1 MAKTIKRPT
10 PAVISDYWFYL
21 TILAAVFISIRFDS
35 KTQDPFNL
43 PKLGVLLLALWLPLY
58 LFSRKIYLLKRKLP
72 LLVFL
77 TSAGFVSA
85 LIFSGIS
92 SGNFY
97 GATVGVYQRNL
108 GISTYVFFVILFLG
122 IALNFTFKNYK
133 FALISFASLGTL
145 QTIYGLIQQ
154 LGADPIPWDN
164 PYNPMIGTFGNPNF
178 ASSFLGCSAVACL
191 ALVASSKFQVKILL
205 LTQIVLSMALVINSN
220 SSQGLM
226 AFVIGMSFFGLGYV
240 YLKYRKAFFPG
251 LILVAVGGFMGLL
264 GLLDKGP
271 LQFLYQ
277 GSIAARGDYWRAAIS
292 MWKSSPL
299 TGVGLERFGDFF
311 GVHRDAAQ
319 VIGRGY
325 LTQTDNAHNTFLH
338 LLATTGLLGF
348 ISYVLL
354 HLIIAV
360 SALIYLRKGKS
371 IEFMTMLSTFSI
383 WVSFVSINLISPD
396 NLGVTLWQWVFA
408 GLVLGQVFIKDIEL
422 KFESVKNNYIILML
436 CIALTTIPSVF
447 LVSKFSTADKC
458 VWKAY
463 AAGYSGQK
471 TLSEL
476 NKLMSDCISN
486 GPKEDRY
493 LALAASFSIQVRDF
507 KQATNYTTE
516 LADQNPRNSEAY
528 RLGAYALEALGEF
541 QSAVEYRKRLEVLNP
556 MQLEN
561 LKVLSLNYIALGD
574 IASAMDYRNK
584 IRSVDPMSGFIQEID
599 SKIAGQG

>member
-1 MAKTIKRPT
+1 MAKTLKRPT
-10 PAVISDYWFYL
+10 PAAISDYWFYL

-43 PKLGVLLLALWLPLY
+43 PKLGILLLTLWLPLY

-77 TSAGFVSA
+77 ASVGF
-85 LIFSGIS
+85 LITLVFSGIN

-108 GISTYVFFVILFLG
+108 GISTYVFFVILLLG
-122 IALNFTFKNYK
+122 IAFNFTSKNYK
-133 FALISFASLGTL
+133 FALISFATLGTI

-154 LGADPIPWDN
+154 LGADPIPWSN

-178 ASSFLGCSAVACL
+178 ASSFLGISALACL
-191 ALVASSKFQVKILL
+191 VLVTTSKTPMKFFLI
-205 LTQIVLSMALVINSN
+205 TQIVVSVTLVINSN

-226 AFVIGMSFFGLGYV
+226 AFVSGMSVFGLGFI
-240 YLKYRKAFFPG
+240 YLNFRKVFIPSLIVLGAGG
-251 LILVAVGGFMGLL
+251 LIGFMGLL
-264 GLLDKGP
+264 EKGP

-299 TGVGLERFGDFF
+299 TGVGLERYGDFF
-311 GVHRDAAQ
+311 GVHRDTAQ

-348 ISYVLL
+348 MFYVLL
-354 HLIIAV
+354 HLIVAFA
-360 SALIYLRKGKS
+360 ALFYLRKAKS
-371 IEFMTMLSTFSI
+371 IEFMTLLSTFSI
-383 WVSFVSINLISPD
+383 WVSFVGINLISPD
-396 NLGVTLWQWVFA
+396 NLGVTVWQWVFA
-408 GLVLGQVFIKDIEL
+408 GLILGQVFVSDIEFKL
-422 KFESVKNNYIILML
+422 ESVKNNFVILLL
-436 CIALTTIPSVF
+436 CIVISTIPAAF
-447 LVSKFSTADKC
+447 LVSKFTIADKC
-458 VWKAY
+458 VWNTY
-463 AAGYSGQK
+463 AVGYSGEK

-476 NKLMSDCISN
+476 NKLMADCISN

-507 KQATNYTTE
+507 KQATIYTTQ

-528 RLGAYALEALGEF
+528 RLAAYALEALGEF
-541 QSAVEYRKRLEVLNP
+541 QSAIASRKRLEELNP
-556 MQLEN
+556 MQLDN
-561 LKVLSLNYIALGD
+561 LKVLSFDYIAIGD
-574 IASAMDYRNK
+574 VASALGYRNK
-584 IRSVDPMSGFIQEID
+584 IKSVDPMSGFIQEID
-599 SKIAGQG
+599 SKIAGQN

>member
-10 PAVISDYWFYL
+10 PVATSDYWFYL
-21 TILAAVFISIRFDS
+21 TILAAVFTSIRFDT

-43 PKLGVLLLALWLPLY
+43 PKLGVLLLVLWLPLY
-58 LFSRKIYLLKRKLP
+58 LFSRKIYLLKRKPP

-77 TSAGFVSA
+77 ASAGFVSA
-85 LIFSGIS
+85 LVFSGLN

-108 GISTYVFFVILFLG
+108 GILTYLCFMILMLG

-133 FALISFASLGTL
+133 FALNSFASLGTL
-145 QTIYGLIQQ
+145 QTTYGLIQQ

-178 ASSFLGCSAVACL
+178 ASTFLGCSAVACL
-191 ALVASSKFQVKILL
+191 ALVATSKNPVRFFLIA
-205 LTQIVLSMALVINSN
+205 QIIVSMTLVINSN

-226 AFVIGMSFFGLGYV
+226 AFVIGISIFALGFT
-240 YLKYRKAFFPG
+240 YLTYRKIFLPILIVVGAGG
-251 LILVAVGGFMGLL
+251 LIGLIGLL
-264 GLLDKGP
+264 EKGP

-299 TGVGLERFGDFF
+299 TGVGLERYGDFF
-311 GVHRDAAQ
+311 GLHRDAAQ

-348 ISYVLL
+348 IFYVLL
-354 HLIIAV
+354 HLLIAFA
-360 SALIYLRKGKS
+360 ALNFLRKVKS
-371 IEFMTMLSTFSI
+371 IEFMTMLSMFSI

-396 NLGVTLWQWVFA
+396 NLGVTVWQWVFA
-408 GLVLGQVFIKDIEL
+408 GLILGQVFVSDIEI
-422 KFESVKNNYIILML
+422 KMESVKNNYIIVLL
-436 CIALTTIPSVF
+436 CIVVSMVPAAF
-447 LVSKFSTADKC
+447 LVSKLTTSDKC
-458 VWKAY
+458 VWNTY
-463 AAGYSGQK
+463 AAGYSGTK
-471 TLSEL
+471 LLPEL
-476 NKLMSDCISN
+476 NKFMSDCISN

-493 LALAASFSIQVRDF
+493 LALAASFSIQLRDF
-507 KQATNYTTE
+507 KQATVYTTQ
-516 LADQNPRNSEAY
+516 LANQNPRNSEAY
-528 RLGAYALEALGEF
+528 RLAAYALEALGEF
-541 QSAVEYRKRLEVLNP
+541 QSAIASRKRLEELNP

-561 LKVLSLNYIALGD
+561 LKVLSFDYIAVGD
-574 IASAMDYRNK
+574 VASAMDYRNK
-584 IRSVDPMSGFIQEID
+584 IKAVDPMSGFIQEID
-599 SKIAGQG
+599 SKIAAQN

>member
-10 PAVISDYWFYL
+10 PVATSDYWFYL

-43 PKLGVLLLALWLPLY
+43 PKFAVLLLALWLPLY

-77 TSAGFVSA
+77 ASVGFVIT
-85 LIFSGIS
+85 LVFSGLN

-97 GATVGVYQRNL
+97 GAMVGVYLRNL
-108 GISTYVFFVILFLG
+108 GISTYLFFVILFIG
-122 IALNFTFKNYK
+122 VGFNFNLKNYK
-133 FALISFASLGTL
+133 FALISFASLGTM

-154 LGADPIPWDN
+154 LGADPIPWNN
-164 PYNPMIGTFGNPNF
+164 PYNPMLGTFGNPNF
-178 ASSFLGCSAVACL
+178 ASSFLGISAVACL
-191 ALVASSKFQVKILL
+191 VLVTTSKIPVKFFLV
-205 LTQIVLSMALVINSN
+205 TQIVVSMALVINSN
-220 SSQGLM
+220 SSQGLL
-226 AFVIGMSFFGLGYV
+226 AFVSGISVFGLGFI
-240 YLKYRKAFFPG
+240 YLNFRRVSLPI
-251 LILVAVGGFMGLL
+251 LIVVGAGGFIGLL
-264 GLLDKGP
+264 GLLEKGP
-271 LQFLYQ
+271 LQFLYE

-299 TGVGLERFGDFF
+299 TGVGLERYGDFF
-311 GVHRDAAQ
+311 GVHRDTAQ

-348 ISYVLL
+348 AFYLLL

-360 SALIYLRKGKS
+360 AALFYLRKAKS

-383 WVSFVSINLISPD
+383 WISFVSINLISPD
-396 NLGVTLWQWVFA
+396 NLGVTVWQWVFA
-408 GLVLGQVFIKDIEL
+408 GLVLGQVFVRDIEL

-447 LVSKFSTADKC
+447 LVSKFVTADKC

-507 KQATNYTTE
+507 KQATIYTTQ

-528 RLGAYALEALGEF
+528 RLAAYALEALGEF
-541 QSAVEYRKRLEVLNP
+541 QSAIASRKRLEELNP

-561 LKVLSLNYIALGD
+561 LKVLSLDYIALGD

-584 IRSVDPMSGFIQEID
+584 IKSVDPMSGFIQEID
-599 SKIAGQG
+599 LKIAGQN

>member
-1 MAKTIKRPT
+1 MAKTIKHPK
-10 PAVISDYWFYL
+10 PAAISDYLFYL
-21 TILAAVFISIRFDS
+21 TILAAVFISIRFDT

-43 PKLGVLLLALWLPLY
+43 PKLGVLLLALWLPLH
-58 LFSRKIYLLKRKLP
+58 LFSRKIHFLKRKLP

-77 TSAGFVSA
+77 TSVGFVSA
-85 LIFSGIS
+85 QIFSGIS

-191 ALVASSKFQVKILL
+191 ALVATSKNLVKFFLIG
-205 LTQIVLSMALVINSN
+205 QIVVSMTLVINSN

-226 AFVIGMSFFGLGYV
+226 AFAIGISMFGLGFA
-240 YLKYRKAFFPG
+240 YLNYRKVFLPILIVVGTGGLMG
-251 LILVAVGGFMGLL
+251 LIGLL
-264 GLLDKGP
+264 EKGP

-277 GSIAARGDYWRAAIS
+277 NSIAARGDYWRAAIS
-292 MWKSSPL
+292 MWESSPL
-299 TGVGLERFGDFF
+299 TGVGLERYGDFF

-348 ISYVLL
+348 VFYVLL
-354 HLIIAV
+354 HLMIAFA
-360 SALIYLRKGKS
+360 ALFYLRRAKS

-383 WVSFVSINLISPD
+383 WISFVSINLISPD
-396 NLGVTLWQWVFA
+396 NLGVTVWQWVFA
-408 GLVLGQVFIKDIEL
+408 GLVLGQVFVKDIEL

-447 LVSKFSTADKC
+447 LVSKFSSADKC
-458 VWKAY
+458 VWNTF
-463 AAGYSGQK
+463 AAGYSGTKQ
-471 TLSEL
+471 LAEL

-493 LALAASFSIQVRDF
+493 LALAAGFSIQLRDF
-507 KQATNYTTE
+507 NQATAYTTQ
-516 LADQNPRNSEAY
+516 LANQNPRNSEAH
-528 RLGAYALEALGEF
+528 RLAAYALEALGEF
-541 QSAVEYRKRLEVLNP
+541 QSAIASRKRLEALNP

-561 LKVLSLNYIALGD
+561 LKVLSLDYIAIGD
-574 IASAMDYRNK
+574 VASAKSYRNK
-584 IRSVDPMSGFIQEID
+584 IKSVDPTSGFIQEID
-599 SKIAGQG
+599 SKIAG